1 MPEALLSVPNFTVNT
16 PGSFGRGDT
25 VEETHE
31 LDYCGRAWT
40 LSSLELWMLCD
51 FWIFVHVKGPPKHLF
66 SISSI

>member
-16 PGSFGRGDT
+16 PGCFGRGDIM
-25 VEETHE
+25 EETHE

-51 FWIFVHVKGPPKHLF
+51 FRIFVHVKGPPEHLF